1 MSEIKCQN
9 VCQIKCQ
16 NMCNIIAD
24 IIDCYDICQINVG
37 KKKYIYV
44 SWWGSLE
51 VKYCI
56 FNHPGLLCFWT
67 EGKHQCWFCFL
78 RFGQGAL

>member
-1 MSEIKCQN
+1 MCEIKCQN

-37 KKKYIYV
+37 KYIYICQLV
-44 SWWGSLE
+44 GGVHW
-51 VKYCI
+51 K
-56 FNHPGLLCFWT
+56 
-67 EGKHQCWFCFL
+67 
-78 RFGQGAL
+78 